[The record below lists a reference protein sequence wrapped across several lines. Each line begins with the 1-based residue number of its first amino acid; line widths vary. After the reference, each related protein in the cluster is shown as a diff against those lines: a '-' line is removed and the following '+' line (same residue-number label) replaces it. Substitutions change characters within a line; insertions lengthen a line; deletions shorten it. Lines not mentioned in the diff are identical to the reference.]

1 MKIYQSKTIMNGTD
15 DKETLFVD
23 WLDKKTL
30 RATFYNWGQMV
41 EKQFGVEEV
50 EHIYEIRGKKVFQ
63 LYFRFLLKKYLFG
76 RIFPIVDLDDFCL
89 KTGYFRITLVWS
101 TNTPKNTNI
110 KIFSHKIQSRDG
122 NHAIYKKGK
131 KYYVSHDNHKD
142 LKIWKFD
149 LPERIS
155 EEKLFTEFKA
165 RINKDDGRYF
175 FIWLED
181 QKIGLEEHGW
191 Y

>member
-1 MKIYQSKTIMNGTD
+1 MNGID
-15 DKETLFVD
+15 DNETLFVD

-30 RATFYNWGQMV
+30 RATFCNWGQMV

-122 NHAIYKKGK
+122 NHAIYKEGQ
-131 KYYVSHDNHKD
+131 KYCVSHDNHKD

-149 LPERIS
+149 LPEQIS
-155 EEKLFTEFKA
+155 EEKLFREFKA